1 MADRN
6 IVVEQRP
13 GEHIETHRVEL
24 VERKGV
30 GHPDSLAD
38 GISEAV
44 SRALCQEY
52 RDRFG
57 SIAHHNTDEVQ
68 IIGGKSAP
76 QFGGGSMVRPIYI
89 LLGGRATHEYDG
101 STVNVHGTAVQAAR
115 EFLEDTVEHLDVDQ
129 QVIIDSRIGEG
140 SSDLTEM
147 YDRGEVPLA
156 NDTSFG
162 IGHAPF
168 SSTEMAVMR
177 VAQHLNDPAVKQD
190 LPFVG
195 EDVKVMADRHR
206 EQLHLTVAAAFI
218 DQYVDSVEDY
228 QDKKAMLAERVEDVA
243 AQHTDRAV
251 TADVNTADGDTR
263 DELYLT
269 VTGTSAEMGDDGST
283 GRGNRVSGLITPK
296 RSMSLEASSG
306 KNPVAHIGK
315 IYNIMA
321 HHIAE
326 EAVEEIDAVEEAH
339 VKLLSQIGTRIDRP
353 QIASVQVA
361 TSDGLSSDTEQEV
374 EQLTAHWLDNA
385 PEIMEQVIDG
395 EITTF

>member
-13 GEHIETHRVEL
+13 GDHIETHRVEL
-24 VERKGV
+24 VERKGI
-30 GHPDSLAD
+30 GHPDSIAD

-44 SRALCQEY
+44 SRALCKEY

-76 QFGGGSMVRPIYI
+76 AFGGGTMIRPIYI

-101 STVNVHGTAVQAAR
+101 ETVNVHGTAVRAAR
-115 EFLEDTVEHLDVDQ
+115 RYLDETVGHLDIDKD
-129 QVIIDSRIGEG
+129 VILDSRIGEG

-168 SSTEMAVMR
+168 SDTEKAVMAVE
-177 VAQHLNDPAVKQD
+177 QHLNNPGTKEDM
-190 LPFVG
+190 PFVG
-195 EDVKVMADRHR
+195 EDVKVMGNRR
-206 EQLHLTVAAAFI
+206 NSELQLTVAAAFV
-218 DQYVDSVEDY
+218 DRYVDSVEDY
-228 QDKKAMLAERVEDVA
+228 QDKKAQLADEVKHVA
-243 AQHTDRAV
+243 ENHTDRAV
-251 TADVNTADGDTR
+251 TVDINTADGDTR
-263 DELYLT
+263 GELYLT

-326 EAVEEIDAVEEAH
+326 EAVEEVEQVEEAH

-353 QIASVQVA
+353 QIASVQVI
-361 TSDGLSSDTEQEV
+361 TDNGLDADTEREV
-374 EQLTAHWLDNA
+374 EQLTGHWLDNA
-385 PEIMEQVIDG
+385 PEIMEKVIDG